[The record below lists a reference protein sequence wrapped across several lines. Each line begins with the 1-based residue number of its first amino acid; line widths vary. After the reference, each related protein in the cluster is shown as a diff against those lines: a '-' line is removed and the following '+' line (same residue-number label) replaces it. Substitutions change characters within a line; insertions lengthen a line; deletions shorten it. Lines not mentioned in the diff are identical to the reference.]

1 MNALNIHV
9 ISDMS
14 IVVTREYLI
23 SLLEA
28 WQENKISANSIYE
41 TASNLFSSKLI
52 VIDEEGKEDNS
63 VTREVLAYLE
73 CLDMDFITQDDIEPC
88 KEFLKT
94 PIGQFDEGLKKWQN
108 YIATI
113 NHEERVKKLQGQAPY
128 I

>member
-1 MNALNIHV
+1 MNTINIHT

-28 WQENKISANSIYE
+28 WQKNKISAKSIYE
-41 TASNLFSSKLI
+41 TASNLYSSKLI
-52 VIDEEGKEDNS
+52 VIDEEGNEDNS

-88 KEFLKT
+88 KQFLKT
-94 PIGQFDEGLKKWQN
+94 PIGKFHEGLKKWQN
-108 YIATI
+108 YLTTI
-113 NHEERVKKLQGQAPY
+113 NHEERVKKLQGQDPY